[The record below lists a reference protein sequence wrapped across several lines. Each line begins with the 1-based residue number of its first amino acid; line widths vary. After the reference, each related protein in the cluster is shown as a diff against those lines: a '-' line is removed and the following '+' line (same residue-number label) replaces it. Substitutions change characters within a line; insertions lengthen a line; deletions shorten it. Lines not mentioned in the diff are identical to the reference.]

1 MVVCWWKVKD
11 DWFVILCC
19 WNQQAR
25 DEEIDDRADDFIFL
39 FFLCVVAD
47 FLAIWNCFRASFS
60 FQSHKPEP
68 YQNLPVRRPTQAD
81 VNAKGRELMRHDSE
95 HFAPFQVET
104 SYSEDELD
112 LVLEAC
118 ENVTS
123 SSCRSCLEWCKLSA
137 IVGPSEH
144 RQWNYIRWNLCT
156 HNWCATKSLVW
167 SCRWSKRCWCWN
179 FLGCHT
185 TLELSS

>member
-1 MVVCWWKVKD
+1 M
-11 DWFVILCC
+11 
-19 WNQQAR
+19 
-25 DEEIDDRADDFIFL
+25 IDLL
-39 FFLCVVAD
+39 FFVVEINKREMRRSTIVLMIL
-47 FLAIWNCFRASFS
+47 FFYFFYVWLRIFWQFGNCFRASFS

-123 SSCRSCLEWCKLSA
+123 SSCRSCLE
-137 IVGPSEH
+137 
-144 RQWNYIRWNLCT
+144 
-156 HNWCATKSLVW
+156 
-167 SCRWSKRCWCWN
+167 
-179 FLGCHT
+179 
-185 TLELSS
+185 